1 MRAGS
6 EEKLKEKIKEILI
19 RELGYSE
26 YVAELTAK
34 DLMDLKPE
42 LKGALAEWL
51 DNRREE
57 VISICGI
64 STKDLIE
71 DKEMTY
77 PSALISLNWVLR
89 DPEKAIPELK
99 NIIRRRD
106 TF

>member
-1 MRAGS
+1 M
-6 EEKLKEKIKEILI
+6 I

-26 YVAELTAK
+26 YVAELTAN

-42 LKGALAEWL
+42 LKGALTEWL

-57 VISICGI
+57 IISICGI

-71 DKEMTY
+71 NKEMTY
-77 PSALISLNWVLR
+77 PSALISLNWVLM